1 MTSPQNRFIDL
12 LEQRLSS
19 VSCSNCF
26 FFVPDP
32 DNNEVGSCHRA
43 PPSVVIDEEGPLSI
57 FPMVYSDAFCG
68 EFFRQTNG

>member
-1 MTSPQNRFIDL
+1 MSNPEKRFIDL

-32 DNNEVGSCHRA
+32 DNNEAGTCHRF
-43 PPSVVIDEEGPLSI
+43 PPTVVVDDESPLSI
-57 FPMVYSDAFCG
+57 FPMIYSDAFCG
-68 EFFRQTNG
+68 EFYRKVSG